1 MARLKQGSD
10 QESVMDEDRARA
22 LVARE
27 RRRIEAAL
35 AELAGDDQAEDA
47 SRFDQTGEAHDAG
60 ADLQLEM
67 VDQAVAGDLQAE
79 LASVVRAETRIAQG
93 TYGLSIE
100 SGARIPDDRLEAEPL
115 AERTVDEQTLFER
128 SQQT

>member
-1 MARLKQGSD
+1 
-10 QESVMDEDRARA
+10 MDEDRARA

-35 AELAGDDQAEDA
+35 AELTGDEQAEDA
-47 SRFDQTGEAHDAG
+47 SHFDQTGESDDAG
-60 ADLQLEM
+60 TEIQHDM
-67 VDQAVAGDLQAE
+67 TDQALVADLQAE

-93 TYGLSIE
+93 TFGLSVE

-115 AERTVDEQTLFER
+115 AERTVEEQVRFER
-128 SQQT
+128 SQ